1 VSVYTPPALNAVDF
15 ALTAFT
21 PADVTPYGIALSTY
35 TPPAINAVDFAL
47 SAYTPPTFP
56 YVGWEL
62 LPSNNITGT
71 ASYGQGAG
79 AFDAV
84 ASLNFTGTAEIGQG
98 AGTFDGVAALNFA
111 GAAEFWQASG
121 TFNALATTEQAPS
134 GIAPKAGGGSYAHV
148 VPEDYKRKRREMNM
162 RLLILLAAS
171 DY

>member
-21 PADVTPYGIALSTY
+21 PANVTPYGIALSIY
-35 TPPAINAVDFAL
+35 TPPALNAVDFAL

-62 LPSNNITGT
+62 LPSSNITGT

-79 AFDAV
+79 TFDAV
-84 ASLNFTGTAEIGQG
+84 ASLNFTGTSEFGQGSGTFDGVAGLNFAGAADFGQG
-98 AGTFDGVAALNFA
+98 AGTFDAV
-111 GAAEFWQASG
+111 
-121 TFNALATTEQAPS
+121 ATTTQTPS
-134 GIAPKAGGGSYAHV
+134 DDVPKAGGGYAHV
-148 VPEDYKRKRREMNM
+148 VLEDYKRKRREMNM